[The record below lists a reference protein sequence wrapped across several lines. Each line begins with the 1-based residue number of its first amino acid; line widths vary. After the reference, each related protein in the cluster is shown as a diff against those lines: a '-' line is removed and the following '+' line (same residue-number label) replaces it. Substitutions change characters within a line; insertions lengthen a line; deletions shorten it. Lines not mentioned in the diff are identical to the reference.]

1 MNIYVNRS
9 RLPLL
14 ILSALCFFI
23 SCGCVRQRIDLT
35 AISQGT
41 HGGSVSLRHFRTS
54 AYSVYVLFDL
64 VEVSPA
70 DVSLMMQEVNPEN
83 KPVVNLTVTSEADPL
98 AVLVNLLNGGV
109 IYRGV
114 FVSLNKLTIEG
125 DIIEKRYSVDGS
137 DHNM

>member
-1 MNIYVNRS
+1 M
-9 RLPLL
+9 
-14 ILSALCFFI
+14 
-23 SCGCVRQRIDLT
+23 
-35 AISQGT
+35 
-41 HGGSVSLRHFRTS
+41 
-54 AYSVYVLFDL
+54 LFDL